1 MPTATS
7 PDPLPFDPALTEPE
21 QAIVREEAG
30 ILAGLREALVHF
42 RPAWKDPNYD
52 ESLLELRDSLG
63 EAHEDEL
70 PQIVAQMDRLA
81 SLSAHQQRQS
91 PAAALPD
98 TESPY
103 FGHMRVRQGGRVR
116 DILIGNETLASL
128 DIPYPIID
136 WRHAP
141 ISRIFYCYG
150 EGDEYEERFGGRVV
164 EGQVLALRKVLIAKG
179 RLLRVDCPQG
189 VYQLANGRWRR
200 LERDRPRMHGG
211 SGSALRPS
219 MMGPPRLG
227 IENGKEAGGLAAPG
241 LSDRHL
247 PLITGLIDAEQ
258 FAVIT
263 RPDSGIVVIDGGAG
277 SGKTTI
283 ALHRIAY
290 LCHLNPERFRPDQML
305 VVVFNK
311 ALAAY
316 VSQLLPAL
324 GVRGVRIHVLDDLLE
339 QLRHRHFPGLP
350 GEYSDGTPTA
360 VIRFKQH
367 PATLDYLKERVAA
380 RTREIGRGFET
391 ALGDAPGATQA
402 LEGWRALAG
411 QPLLARIEQ
420 FAQWVR
426 GSAILPGVGKFGADW
441 LARQRL
447 KPSLDELAPAGGIT
461 PALILSVWEE
471 ACLQLPAL
479 TEGMGRL
486 APGAF
491 TPGELESVRNWAFR
505 YYSERE
511 DYQAQKEAPRPE
523 REDGDDP
530 PPPPAPVPSL
540 DREDDTLLLLLYE
553 EMWAPLRSSK
563 KKPLK
568 VAHLTVDEAQDF
580 SALELRALISL
591 VADPPSVTLAG
602 DTEQRMILH
611 NHVTRWEDVLEQLGL
626 KGTSIS
632 PLKVGYRSTAE
643 IMRFALHVLG
653 PLHTDRPWTPTREG
667 VPVELLRFAHPG
679 QAVAFLAEALRHL
692 MRSEPEANVALIAR
706 HPVQAEIYF
715 QGLAK
720 SELPRLT
727 RVAEQNFSFQPGIE
741 VTDITQVKGLEYDY
755 VVLLDVDQATYPD
768 DTQSRYLLHIGAT
781 RAAHQLWLVSCRTPS
796 PLLPE
801 DLSAHLV

>member
-1 MPTATS
+1 MPPETS
-7 PDPLPFDPALTEPE
+7 PDPARFDPALTEPE

-30 ILAGLREALVHF
+30 ILAGLREALARF
-42 RPAWKDPNYD
+42 RPSWKAPEYD

-81 SLSAHQQRQS
+81 SLAAHRQS
-91 PAAALPD
+91 QGPAAALPD
-98 TESPY
+98 TDSPY
-103 FGHMRVRQGGRVR
+103 FGHLRVRQGGRVR
-116 DILIGNETLASL
+116 DILIGNQTLASL
-128 DIPYPIID
+128 DLPYPIID

-141 ISRIFYCYG
+141 ISRVFYCYG

-164 EGQVLALRKVLIAKG
+164 EGEVLALRKVLIARG

-189 VYQLANGRWRR
+189 VYQFAGGGWRR
-200 LERDRPRMHGG
+200 MERDRPRMHGG
-211 SGSALRPS
+211 SGSALRPA

-227 IENGKEAGGLAAPG
+227 IEAGKQAGGLAAPG

-263 RPDSGIVVIDGGAG
+263 RPDSGVVVIDGGAG

-290 LCHLNPERFRPDQML
+290 LCHQNPERFRPGQML
-305 VVVFNK
+305 VVVFGK

-324 GVRGVRIHVLDDLLE
+324 GVHGVRIHVLDEFLE

-350 GEYSDGTPTA
+350 GEYSEGTPTA

-367 PATLDYLKERVAA
+367 PATLSYLRERAAA
-380 RTREIGRGFET
+380 RAREIERGFET
-391 ALGDAPGATQA
+391 ALGDAPGAAQ
-402 LEGWRALAG
+402 ALAG
-411 QPLLARIEQ
+411 WRSLGNRPLLARLEQ

-426 GSAILPGVGKFGADW
+426 GTAILPGLGKFSADW

-447 KPSLDELAPAGGIT
+447 KTPLEELVPAGGIA

-471 ACLQLPAL
+471 ASLHVETL
-479 TEGMGRL
+479 TEAMGRL

-491 TPGELESVRNWAFR
+491 TPSELETVRNWAFR

-511 DYQAQKEAPRPE
+511 EYQARKEEPRPE
-523 REDGDDP
+523 REEGEP
-530 PPPPAPVPSL
+530 LPPPAPVPQM
-540 DREDDTLLLLLYE
+540 DREDDALLLLLYE

-563 KKPLK
+563 KKPLR
-568 VAHLTVDEAQDF
+568 VTHLTVDEAQDF
-580 SALELRALISL
+580 SALELRVLIGL
-591 VADPPSVTLAG
+591 VDEPPSVTLAG

-611 NHVTRWEDVLEQLGL
+611 KHVTRWEDVLEQLGL
-626 KGTSIS
+626 EGTAIS

-643 IMRFALHVLG
+643 IMRFAIHVLG

-667 VPVELLRFAHPG
+667 VPVELLRCSHPG

-692 MRSEPEANVALIAR
+692 MHIEPEANVALIAR
-706 HPVQAEIYF
+706 HPIQADLYY

-720 SELPRLT
+720 SDLPHLT

-755 VVLLDVDQATYPD
+755 VVLLDVDQSTYPD

-781 RAAHQLWLVSCRTPS
+781 RAAHQLWLVACRTPS
-796 PLLPE
+796 PLLPP
-801 DLSAHLV
+801 DLASHLV